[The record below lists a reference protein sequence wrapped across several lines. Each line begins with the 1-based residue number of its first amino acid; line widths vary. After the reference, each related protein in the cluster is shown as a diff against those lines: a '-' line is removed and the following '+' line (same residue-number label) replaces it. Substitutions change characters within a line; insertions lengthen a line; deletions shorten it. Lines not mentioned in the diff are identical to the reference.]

1 MFFKKLREKKIE
13 EEIEKEEREKARR
26 SVNRQEFHKLL
37 DRDLAEELQYVNHLK
52 ELGCFKS
59 DYIEVKPLTEVI
71 YQRMC
76 RYDSGGDYEYS
87 RYHVIEDI
95 SRDYNRI
102 SRYGRNLKLPLDLI
116 FELAGNK
123 LPITYKVPEDWIE
136 ISIINGADIDS
147 LEDNIYYLHKPTG
160 VTVKFLYMTELV
172 VEDLLVEH
180 ND

>member
-13 EEIEKEEREKARR
+13 EEIEKEEIEKARE

-37 DRDLAEELQYVNHLK
+37 DRDLAEEFQYVNHLS

-76 RYDSGGDYEYS
+76 RYASEGNYEYS
-87 RYHVIEDI
+87 RYQVIDDI

-102 SRYGRNLKLPLDLI
+102 NRINRYGEDLKLPLDLI
-116 FELAGNK
+116 FELAGDK
-123 LPITYKVPEDWIE
+123 FPITYKVPEDWIE
-136 ISIINGADIDS
+136 IFVINGADINS
-147 LEDNIYYLHKPTG
+147 LGENIYYLHKPTG
-160 VTVKFLYMTELV
+160 VTVKFLYKPEPV
-172 VEDLLVEH
+172 VENILG
-180 ND
+180 